1 MSKQQKRVFW
11 PTLVLA
17 VLAVTS
23 ICFAAARNRSASAAQ
38 RSVPEFKQRIRIWV
52 HGDDVRPKVIHAAP
66 GKALV
71 TVENETSADVSMQ
84 LERVLPNRTQPIGGV
99 NLPGRSKRSQGEVT
113 LVPGEYVFY
122 EASRPTI
129 RGRLIVE
136 PR

>member
-11 PTLVLA
+11 PSVVLVVLA
-17 VLAVTS
+17 VAA

-38 RSVPEFKQRIRIWV
+38 RSVPEFKQRIRIWI

-71 TVENETSADVSMQ
+71 TVENETAADVSIQ
-84 LERVLPNRTQPIGGV
+84 IERVLLNRTQLIDGV
-99 NLPGRSKRSQGEVT
+99 NLPGRSKRLQREVT

-122 EASRPTI
+122 DASRPTI

-136 PR
+136 PL

>member
-11 PTLVLA
+11 PSVVLV
-17 VLAVTS
+17 VLAVTA
-23 ICFAAARNRSASAAQ
+23 ICFVAARNRSASAAQ

-71 TVENETSADVSMQ
+71 TIENETTADVSMQ
-84 LERVLPNRTQPIGGV
+84 VERVLPNGTQLIDRV
-99 NLPGRSKRSQGEVT
+99 NLPGRSKRLQREIM